1 LIDKIIQFL
10 AKIPDQSPKR
20 KSRHGQEEIL
30 TMFVVAVI
38 AGKASLREIHDFC
51 EDRLFLF
58 KEFFPGI
65 KSVPSKDDFDRTIEG
80 TAGPSLFD
88 GMFQELGL
96 DFLRRAGGRNGPVS
110 TKKGDRDTIYV
121 DGRTSSGT
129 ELRPDP
135 KSRLQILNAQAGPTI
150 MAHMAVW
157 EKPGDNTAVPG
168 LIREIQAHCGLKGKT
183 VAMGALGCHGETVSL
198 IREFGGDYV
207 ICPQDGKGLG
217 LGQEV
222 RALLQ
227 DGLAGTETLSSDWDK
242 ARGHI
247 ERWSLAMIPLS
258 PEVARERLPSAQG
271 WEGLRVAALL
281 TREKL
286 PAKGDGELKA
296 VSRPFVSSLAPLA
309 GEMLGAARGLS
320 QAEPVPKVL
329 YRVYGKDQGGIGQVN
344 GHGLFTL
351 ARMLG
356 LNLIRPLIAR
366 NPGDSFD
373 TLLRFMVWRPDY
385 LLAVLRENPEDML
398 PVLEW
403 TGTHRFDGEF
413 YR

>member
-1 LIDKIIQFL
+1 MIDKIIQFL
-10 AKIPDQSPKR
+10 AKIPNQSPKR
-20 KSRHGQEEIL
+20 KSRHGQEVIL

-51 EDRLFLF
+51 EYNLFIF

-65 KSVPSKDDFDRTIEG
+65 KSVPSKDDFARTIED

-88 GMFQELGL
+88 GMFQELSL
-96 DFLRRAGGRNGPVS
+96 EFLRRAAGGRRGPGWP
-110 TKKGDRDTIYV
+110 KKGDGDVIYL
-121 DGRTSSGT
+121 DGHMSSGT

-135 KSRLQILNAQAGPTI
+135 KSRLQLLNAQAGPTI
-150 MAHMAVW
+150 VAHMAVW

-168 LIREIQAHCGLKGKT
+168 IIREIQAHCGLKGKT

-217 LGQEV
+217 QEV

-227 DGLAGTETLSSDWDK
+227 DGLTGAETLSSDWGK
-242 ARGHI
+242 ARGCI
-247 ERWSLAMIPLS
+247 DRWSLAMIPLS

-281 TREKL
+281 TREKR
-286 PAKGDGELKA
+286 PTKGDGELKA

-309 GEMLGAARGLS
+309 GEVLGAARDLC

-329 YRVYGKDQGGIGQVN
+329 YWVYGKDQGGIGQVN

-356 LNLIRPLIAR
+356 LNLLRPLIAR
-366 NPGDSFD
+366 NPGGSFD
-373 TLLRFMVWRPDY
+373 TLVRFMVMAPDY
-385 LLAVLRENPEDML
+385 FLAVLRENPEDL
-398 PVLEW
+398 PSFREW
-403 TGTHRFDGEF
+403 TSTHRFDGEF